1 MIIATLKNVAYSPVS
16 DTVSFTV
23 GLALDNGTPLTDL
36 TVSSSQ
42 SELVA
47 LSGGKTEWGD
57 ADCKA
62 YCSMVL
68 APLIVT

>member
-1 MIIATLKNVAYSPVS
+1 MIIATLKNVSYSPTS
-16 DTVSFTV
+16 DTVAFTV
-23 GLALDNGTPLTDL
+23 SLVLDNGTPLTDL

-47 LSGGKTEWGD
+47 VSGKTEWGD

-62 YCSMVL
+62 YCSFVL
-68 APLIVT
+68 APIVVT

>member
-1 MIIATLKNVAYSPVS
+1 MIVATLKNVAYSPTA

-23 GLALDNGTPLTDL
+23 SLALDNGVPLTEL
-36 TVSSSQ
+36 TISSSQ
-42 SELVA
+42 SELVTA
-47 LSGGKTEWGD
+47 SGKDEWGD

-62 YCSMVL
+62 YCSAIL